1 MRVPLIHGLPPRT
14 PGLTEIRSCQ
24 FIAGILHRLV
34 RDPPA
39 STVLGHRREGG
50 RPRPTQHGRK
60 RLQKACRRQTCL
72 VFIVY
77 RASELARKYPP
88 KCRLW
93 ADHRLHTVCK
103 HIRHESRITN
113 HESPIT
119 NHQSLITSSP
129 IHHSLPQVRRVPP
142 AHHQTRRLRMVRTA
156 YPAHASAP
164 FCGCPWPTQVA

>member
-14 PGLTEIRSCQ
+14 PRLTEIRFCQ
-24 FIAGILHRLV
+24 FIPGILHRLA

-50 RPRPTQHGRK
+50 RPQPAQHGRK
-60 RLQKACRRQTCL
+60 RLQKACGRQTCL

-77 RASELARKYPP
+77 RASEPARKYPP
-88 KCRLW
+88 KCRLR

-113 HESPIT
+113 HQSRIT
-119 NHQSLITSSP
+119 NHLVFSDSPFTSPSSQGAP
-129 IHHSLPQVRRVPP
+129 RAPSNTPASNGAHGAPVPFSES
-142 AHHQTRRLRMVRTA
+142 T
-156 YPAHASAP
+156 
-164 FCGCPWPTQVA
+164 